1 MVETQELVKME
12 ESAVLAELAKSFGET
27 GGESNSSSSLA
38 RLRIEREN
46 LEDSNGDIICPSGHF
61 SVSTDEGKVYAKE
74 VSFRYYEH
82 RYRYKRYD
90 AFAERVTKDGEKV
103 QGSYIHSVLVK
114 GPRDEAPS
122 DDGDFQCGRPLEY
135 IKDWKSL
142 SKDRQEFLRS
152 CRLMIIFYGEATMKG
167 VNEEGK
173 KTEVT
178 LPVEIELSGKT
189 SGKTLSKFFLDMV
202 SKKRVLPNSRLVKMK
217 SKRVSGGVTYYDID
231 VSVTDDT
238 SYPMDDDT
246 VALFSK
252 FHDHIAQI
260 NKWVMEKHTSASGS
274 AGSDGDDDF
283 IDLNEDAA

>member
-1 MVETQELVKME
+1 MAETQEIVTQE
-12 ESAVLAELAKSFGET
+12 NSAVLAELAKSFGET
-27 GGESNSSSSLA
+27 GGESISTSSLA

-46 LEDSNGDIICPSGHF
+46 IADANGDIICPSGYF
-61 SVSTDEGKVYAKE
+61 SVSTDDGKVFAKE

-90 AFAERVTKDGEKV
+90 AYAERTNKDGEKV
-103 QGSYIHSVLVK
+103 QGAYIHSVLVK

-152 CRLMIIFYGEATMKG
+152 CRLMIIFYGEVTMKG
-167 VNEEGK
+167 VTQEGE
-173 KTEVT
+173 KTEIT
-178 LPVEIELSGKT
+178 IPVEIELSGKT

-202 SKKRVLPNSRLVKMK
+202 SKKRVLPNSRVVQMK
-217 SKRVSGGVTYYDID
+217 SKKVSGGVTYYDID
-231 VSVTDDT
+231 VSVIDDT
-238 SYPMDDDT
+238 TYTMDDDT

-260 NKWVMEKHTSASGS
+260 NKWIMEKHNSSNGSGEQ
-274 AGSDGDDDF
+274 DDDEDF
-283 IDLNEDAA
+283 IDINGSAA

>member
-1 MVETQELVKME
+1 MAETQELVKME

-27 GGESNSSSSLA
+27 GGESSSSSSLA

-46 LEDSNGDIICPSGHF
+46 IEDTNGDIICPSGYF
-61 SVSTDEGKVYAKE
+61 SVSTDDGKVFAKE

-90 AFAERVTKDGEKV
+90 AYAERTNKDGEKV
-103 QGSYIHSVLVK
+103 QGAYIHSVLVK

-152 CRLMIIFYGEATMKG
+152 CRLMIIFYGEVTMKG
-167 VNEEGK
+167 VTQEGE
-173 KTEVT
+173 KTEIT
-178 LPVEIELSGKT
+178 IPVEIELSGKT

-202 SKKRVLPNSRLVKMK
+202 SKKRILPNSRVVQMK
-217 SKRVSGGVTYYDID
+217 SKKVSGGVTYYDID
-231 VSVTDDT
+231 VSVIDDT
-238 SYPMDDDT
+238 TYTMDDDT

-274 AGSDGDDDF
+274 AMSEGDDDF
-283 IDLNEDAA
+283 ISLNEDAA

>member
-27 GGESNSSSSLA
+27 GGESSSSSSLA

-114 GPRDEAPS
+114 GHEMKPHLMMVTSSVVD
-122 DDGDFQCGRPLEY
+122 PLS
-135 IKDWKSL
+135 ISKIGSLLAKIGKS
-142 SKDRQEFLRS
+142 S
-152 CRLMIIFYGEATMKG
+152 CDL
-167 VNEEGK
+167 
-173 KTEVT
+173 
-178 LPVEIELSGKT
+178 
-189 SGKTLSKFFLDMV
+189 
-202 SKKRVLPNSRLVKMK
+202 
-217 SKRVSGGVTYYDID
+217 
-231 VSVTDDT
+231 
-238 SYPMDDDT
+238 
-246 VALFSK
+246 
-252 FHDHIAQI
+252 
-260 NKWVMEKHTSASGS
+260 
-274 AGSDGDDDF
+274 AG
-283 IDLNEDAA
+283 

>member
-1 MVETQELVKME
+1 MAETQELVKME

-27 GGESNSSSSLA
+27 GGESSSSSSLA

-46 LEDSNGDIICPSGHF
+46 IEDTNGDIICPSGYF
-61 SVSTDEGKVYAKE
+61 SVSTDDGKVFAKE

-90 AFAERVTKDGEKV
+90 AYAERTNKDGEKV
-103 QGSYIHSVLVK
+103 QGAYIHSVLVK

-152 CRLMIIFYGEATMKG
+152 CRLMIIFYGEVTMKG
-167 VNEEGK
+167 VTQEGE
-173 KTEVT
+173 KTEIII
-178 LPVEIELSGKT
+178 PVEIELSGKT

-202 SKKRVLPNSRLVKMK
+202 SKKRVLPNSRVVQMK
-217 SKRVSGGVTYYDID
+217 SKKVSGGVTYYDID
-231 VSVTDDT
+231 VSVIDDT
-238 SYPMDDDT
+238 TYTMDDDT

-274 AGSDGDDDF
+274 AMSEGDDDF
-283 IDLNEDAA
+283 ISLNEDAA

>member
-1 MVETQELVKME
+1 MAETQELVKME

-27 GGESNSSSSLA
+27 GGESSSSSSLA

-61 SVSTDEGKVYAKE
+61 SVSTEEGKVYAKE

-152 CRLMIIFYGEATMKG
+152 CRLMII
-167 VNEEGK
+167 
-173 KTEVT
+173 
-178 LPVEIELSGKT
+178 L
-189 SGKTLSKFFLDMV
+189 
-202 SKKRVLPNSRLVKMK
+202 K
-217 SKRVSGGVTYYDID
+217 S
-231 VSVTDDT
+231 
-238 SYPMDDDT
+238 
-246 VALFSK
+246 
-252 FHDHIAQI
+252 
-260 NKWVMEKHTSASGS
+260 
-274 AGSDGDDDF
+274 
-283 IDLNEDAA
+283 